1 MNEKNKKFNVE
12 LHINIKSYLNE
23 FKELFLISS
32 SKEIFSK
39 KFIFTQQNKD
49 SYIVSYPNINSKNIS
64 NIPKETIEIVNSQK
78 LKELIKIF
86 PLIKII
92 SYIKYDEIR
101 NSFYLCNAFRYQK
114 ELSIYKPENCER
126 LWKLLPQKELNIIN
140 QGDIIKLGY
149 LSLKF
154 DKIFFAQNKSENK
167 SSNGNVNIIQEKK
180 GSFSSKSSSNENE
193 KFCRICF
200 QKGTGPLPGS
210 KEWGIDPL
218 ISVCKCSDSMKY
230 VHLSCLKNKIN
241 LNIYKKHYKHHD
253 IYLFQN
259 YNCDICLATYPKY
272 IMIDNKKLSLLDI
285 DVSNYD
291 NYAICD
297 MIKFEEKNEYIFR
310 VGFLVIHFKEN
321 EIIKFGRKKENDVV
335 FNDLSISGNH
345 CELISQN
352 NNLFL
357 RDVGSS
363 YGCLKYVQNEFEIN
377 GENDEIYYIFIS
389 GNNKY
394 EINLVKNENIF
405 DFNCFNFLKNLFDNK
420 CCSNSF
426 NDKGSIDV
434 INNFINEEIIE
445 PNKILEENR
454 TGNSKCKYLEQFED
468 CDCYNDFIMN
478 VDNEKIF

>member
-12 LHINIKSYLNE
+12 LHINIRTYLNE

-39 KFIFTQQNKD
+39 KFIFTQQDKD
-49 SYIVSYPNINSKNIS
+49 SYIVSYPNINNKNILNAS
-64 NIPKETIEIVNSQK
+64 KETIDIVNSQK
-78 LKELIKIF
+78 LKELTKIF
-86 PLIKII
+86 PSIKII
-92 SYIKYDEIR
+92 SYIKYDEIK

-114 ELSIYKPENCER
+114 ELNIYKPENCER

-154 DKIFFAQNKSENK
+154 DKIFFAQNKNESK
-167 SSNGNVNIIQEKK
+167 SSNGNINIIQEKK

-200 QKGTGPLPGS
+200 QKGSGPLSGS
-210 KEWGIDPL
+210 KDWDVDPL

-321 EIIKFGRKKENDVV
+321 ESIKFGRKKENDVV
-335 FNDLSISGNH
+335 FNDLSISGDH

-357 RDVGSS
+357 KDVGSS
-363 YGCLKYVQNEFEIN
+363 YGCLKYIQNEFEIN
-377 GENDEIYYIFIS
+377 GENDEMNYIFIS

-394 EINLVKNENIF
+394 EINLVKNESVFN
-405 DFNCFNFLKNLFDNK
+405 FNCFSFIKNLFETK

-426 NDKGSIDV
+426 NDKGSVDV
-434 INNFINEEIIE
+434 IDNLINDENNEKNKIIE
-445 PNKILEENR
+445 EYKTE
-454 TGNSKCKYLEQFED
+454 NSKFKYFEQFED
-468 CDCYNDFIMN
+468 FDSYNDFIMN
-478 VDNEKIF
+478 VENEKFF